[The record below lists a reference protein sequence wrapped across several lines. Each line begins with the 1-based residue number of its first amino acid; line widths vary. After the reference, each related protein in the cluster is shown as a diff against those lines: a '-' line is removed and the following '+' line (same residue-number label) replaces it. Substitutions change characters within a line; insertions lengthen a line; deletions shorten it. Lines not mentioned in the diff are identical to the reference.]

1 MLVLAVPD
9 NVGSAGLLHVVET
22 VAPRLGVQLLIAP
35 IRNAADI
42 EDAFNRIRGDANTG
56 VLVLPGAP
64 AADNQGFFI
73 ISLAKRHHVPVIYP
87 IRSFVTLGGL
97 IFYGYDR
104 SDQYRQAASYVD
116 RILKGEARRLA
127 GAGADEVRT
136 GDQPQDGEGA
146 RPRGA
151 TDPARPRR
159 RGDRMKR
166 REFIT
171 LLGKRG

>member
-1 MLVLAVPD
+1 LITGAFLLALAAG
-9 NVGSAGLLHVVET
+9 NARAQGSAP
-22 VAPRLGVQLLIAP
+22 ACD
-35 IRNAADI
+35 AA
-42 EDAFNRIRGDANTG
+42 
-56 VLVLPGAP
+56 GAP